1 MGNGGQGSQQ
11 NAPLTAPAPA
21 PIIPEG
27 T

>member
-11 NAPLTAPAPA
+11 NAPLPAPA

>member
-1 MGNGGQGSQQ
+1 MGNGGQGGQQ
-11 NAPLTAPAPA
+11 NAPLPAPA